1 MAAIPA
7 IAAATLVKA
16 RQAAGVLAIAGR
28 SEAN

>member
-16 RQAAGVLAIAGR
+16 RQTDGVLAIAALR
-28 SEAN
+28 K